1 MASLAL
7 SRECYCSAYFAY
19 NFDDRVG
26 RSMSSIF
33 FCVYSVGE
41 GGVESVEDERKRRLT
56 LIFGIVGSTLFLL
69 AVLMVGIGL
78 KMSSHPMTTFNST
91 CK

>member
-1 MASLAL
+1 MASLVL
-7 SRECYCSAYFAY
+7 TKKRHDAY
-19 NFDDRVG
+19 NFNDRLDL
-26 RSMSSIF
+26 F
-33 FCVYSVGE
+33 LVYSVVE
-41 GGVESVEDERKRRLT
+41 GGVETVEDERKRRLT